1 MADVHDRGVR
11 SYNMSQIKSK
21 DTKPELI
28 VRSFLHARGV
38 RYRLF
43 SKDLP
48 GKPDLILKK
57 YQTVVFIH
65 GCFWHA
71 HEGCKYFS
79 IPKTNT
85 GWWLSKLSK
94 NKKRDERAIKELKN
108 AGWKVIVIW
117 ECELREPLRTKTLDC
132 LLDEIRSQVEY

>member
-1 MADVHDRGVR
+1 MSDVHNRGVR
-11 SYNMSQIKSK
+11 SYNMSRIKGK

-28 VRSFLHARGV
+28 IRSFLHARGV

-43 SKDLP
+43 RKDLP

-57 YQTVVFIH
+57 YQTVVFVH

-85 GWWLSKLSK
+85 DWWLSKLSK
-94 NKKRDERAIKELKN
+94 NKQRDEIAINELKN
-108 AGWKVIVIW
+108 AEWKVIVIW
-117 ECELREPLRTKTLDC
+117 ECELREPLRTKTLDW